1 MSVFSQ
7 DLKLDPGMFWVRS
20 NDKVNEFSS
29 YGFVA
34 PGAVYATCSHGYTIV
49 PKKPMPEQNR
59 RYFAD
64 ILNAFS
70 WMRAFEYQLR
80 FHRNMFLDV

>member
-7 DLKLDPGMFWVRS
+7 DLKLDPGMFWVGS

-49 PKKPMPEQNR
+49 PKKLMLEQND
-59 RYFAD
+59 D
-64 ILNAFS
+64 I
-70 WMRAFEYQLR
+70 
-80 FHRNMFLDV
+80 